1 MTRRRLPDRRPSTL
15 GRIVWQSG
23 PSANGVDIDV
33 QVGFYPDGETGEVF
47 ASLVGLKEGAG
58 LQHIIEDDCWM
69 ASRLR
74 QYGESFVDQARG
86 IGGPADASPASPI
99 AAILRC
105 AAAIEAGVEDWAA
118 VPAPEGG

>member
-15 GRIVWQSG
+15 RRIVWHSG
-23 PSANGVDIDV
+23 PRANGVDIDV

-47 ASLVGLKEGAG
+47 ASLVGLKEGAD
-58 LQHIIEDDCWM
+58 LQHIIEDYCWM

-74 QYGESFVDQARG
+74 QYGESFVDLARG
-86 IGGPADASPASPI
+86 IGGQAADPPASPI

-105 AAAIEAGVEDWAA
+105 AAAIEASVEDWAA